1 MPSQLLSPLYAG
13 AAMRAIMSDR
23 ARLQRMLDF
32 EAALARA
39 EAAVGVITAT
49 GAVEIGE
56 ACQADRYNISAL
68 LETAGP
74 SGNIAIAVVNAL
86 TVEVGRRN
94 KQAAGF
100 VHWGACSQDVIDTA
114 LVLELRAA
122 IDALLVDLDIAIKG
136 FTTLAGRHRRTL
148 AVART
153 AMQQAL
159 PMPFGLKLAGYAAAL
174 ARSRDRLARLRRE
187 ALPLQFGGGAGTL
200 AALGDRGFGVA
211 ERLAAL
217 LDLQL
222 PDAPWHSHRDRL
234 AEIASAFA
242 ILTGTCGKIARD
254 VALMMQS
261 EVGEAFEPE
270 APGRGVS
277 STLPHQR
284 IASGAAA
291 ALSAATVAPNLVATI
306 LAAQVQEHERG
317 LGGWQTEWLTFPAL
331 ALVTSGALDAVVRV
345 AEGIEIDVERLRAN
359 LELTGGRIMTEA
371 IAFALAE
378 KMGRSEAQR
387 VLHELSQRAEKSKRP
402 LKDLLAAD
410 LRVKSQLTSVEL
422 EKLFI
427 PLTYQGS
434 AQLFIERLVVAS
446 QSRGARRPEP
456 RAAETKL
463 PTAPQLP
470 SVAAAETEAPPA
482 ETPPSAEPPPA
493 EPPRVAPPLTAPVT
507 ARFEPSPP
515 PPTPRLP
522 PATPMAPVAS
532 PAPAPVTS
540 SNQTTPTSPPATP
553 TPVAPPPAA
562 PPLVT
567 PAPAVSLHVAYVVE
581 RDAVPEAAQPAAPT
595 DSAEPPVPPS
605 TPEAAPAASIEQPT
619 PKEEPP
625 PSDDAPGA
633 FMDVLSR
640 AEAEAQAAA
649 LSGNKRKLS

>member
-1 MPSQLLSPLYAG
+1 MTDAFMPSQLLSPLYAG
-13 AAMRAIMSDR
+13 AAMRAIMTDR

-56 ACQADRYNISAL
+56 ACQADRYNIAAL
-68 LETAGP
+68 VETAGP

-100 VHWGACSQDVIDTA
+100 VHWGACGQDVIDTA

-153 AMQQAL
+153 QMQQAL

-242 ILTGTCGKIARD
+242 ILTGSCGKIARD

-261 EVGEAFEPE
+261 EVGEASEPE

-284 IASGAAA
+284 IATGAAA

-317 LGGWQTEWLTFPAL
+317 LSGWQTDWLTFPAL
-331 ALVTSGALDAVVRV
+331 ALVTSGALDAVVRI
-345 AEGIEIDVERLRAN
+345 ADGMEIDVERLRAN
-359 LELTGGRIMTEA
+359 LDLSGGRIMTEA

-378 KMGRSEAQR
+378 KLGRSEAQR

-402 LKDLLAAD
+402 LKELLATD
-410 LRVKSQLTSVEL
+410 LRVKSQLTSVEI

-446 QSRGARRPEP
+446 QLRAARRPET
-456 RAAETKL
+456 RGAETKL

-470 SVAAAETEAPPA
+470 PVAAAEAEVPPVEAPA
-482 ETPPSAEPPPA
+482 AEPPPA
-493 EPPRVAPPLTAPVT
+493 EPPRTAPPLTAPVT
-507 ARFEPSPP
+507 ARFEPPP
-515 PPTPRLP
+515 APPTPRMP
-522 PATPMAPVAS
+522 TAPPMAPAVGPAPIPTASGDQMAATAASVAPPSVTLPAAANLQPAGGDERATAAPAAAAPSPPAPPVTLEPPASS
-532 PAPAPVTS
+532 PAP
-540 SNQTTPTSPPATP
+540 Q
-553 TPVAPPPAA
+553 
-562 PPLVT
+562 
-567 PAPAVSLHVAYVVE
+567 
-581 RDAVPEAAQPAAPT
+581 
-595 DSAEPPVPPS
+595 
-605 TPEAAPAASIEQPT
+605 AAPAASLAPQP
-619 PKEEPP
+619 PKEEEP
-625 PSDDAPGA
+625 PSGDDAPGA

-649 LSGNKRKLS
+649 VAGHKRKSS